1 MPLAYLAHPAHLMF
15 SSDSLLKAL
24 YESLPHAVLVV
35 DADRNIVAANA
46 AAQTLFGYAEQ
57 ELTAMRPGQLHA
69 EKAESRD
76 IGEALFPLGTD
87 SGTLHR
93 QVEFRRK
100 DGSMFPAELTVSH
113 IQAESGAP
121 VGLVAMIRDLT
132 DVLAAQ
138 AEQLGIERILE
149 AALES
154 VSEGFVVYDQDDRLV
169 LCNDAYRQIYSVSAP
184 AMQKGRTFESILRYG
199 LDHGQYPEA
208 GKTSVER
215 EKWLEDRL
223 RHHDIPSTPLLQQVG
238 ADRWIQVEERIT
250 ADNYRVGLRTDVSA
264 LLRAK
269 SEAERLGTMLEGVAQ
284 EVYLVNLKDGRIL
297 SANRSALE
305 NLQYTLEEIRELT
318 PRDIN
323 ADHSVFDLADK
334 IAPIIAGSAKVLT
347 IDTEHM
353 RKDGT
358 TYACRVRVER
368 LETESEPVVMAFA
381 EDITERLAIERS
393 LERKQHEFETLV
405 ANLPDFITRSRPD
418 TTLTYV
424 NDHYARFIGRNVEEM
439 VGHKFI
445 DFTPEPVR
453 AGMMDH
459 FASLTHEAP
468 IKTMEQEMVRIDGV
482 RRWYLWSNLM
492 VFDDGAPVE
501 LVSVGRDITES
512 REARERIAAQSRE
525 LSMRND
531 ALEQFGGVVSHDLK
545 APLRQIQLFADM
557 IAEDVE
563 AGKTDDLELFS
574 THVSERARLLQR
586 MITSLFEY
594 SQLAYQEISRKHFEV
609 TSAITAAWDNLS
621 VNVIESG
628 GRLKDETN
636 AIAHADFDLMTQLL
650 QNLFANSLKYRQD
663 SQAPEIR
670 VMSEYADGVVSI
682 VVEDNGIGI
691 DPVYAENIFGV
702 FQRLHRDE
710 STYAGSGI
718 GLSLCRRIA
727 ESHGGSIGL
736 DPEFRDGARFV
747 VQLPFGRD

>member
-1 MPLAYLAHPAHLMF
+1 MF

-24 YESLPHAVLVV
+24 YESLPHAVLVI

-57 ELTAMRPGQLHA
+57 ELTVMRPGQLHA
-69 EKAESRD
+69 EEAESRD
-76 IGEALFPLGTD
+76 IGKALFPLGTD

-93 QVEFRRK
+93 QVQFQRK
-100 DGSMFPAELTVSH
+100 DGSVFPAELTVSH
-113 IQAESGAP
+113 IRADSGAP

-132 DVLAAQ
+132 EVLAAQ
-138 AEQLGIERILE
+138 AEQLGIERILKT
-149 AALES
+149 ALETI
-154 VSEGFVVYDQDDRLV
+154 SEGFVVYDSEDRLV
-169 LCNDAYRQIYSVSAP
+169 LCNDAYKEIYAISAP
-184 AMQKGRTFESILRYG
+184 AIQTGRTFESILRYG
-199 LDHGQYPEA
+199 LEFGQYPEA
-208 GKTSVER
+208 GETSE
-215 EKWLEDRL
+215 EHEQWLQQRL
-223 RHHDIPSTPLLQQVG
+223 RNHMNPSAPMVQKVG
-238 ADRWIQVEERIT
+238 ADRWVQVDERVT
-250 ADNYRVGLRTDVSA
+250 EDNYRVGLRTDISA
-264 LLRAK
+264 LWRVK

-284 EVYLVNLKDGRIL
+284 EVYLVNVKNGRIL
-297 SANRSALE
+297 NANRSALE

-318 PRDIN
+318 PREIN
-323 ADHSVFDLADK
+323 ADHSVFDLAEK
-334 IAPIIAGSAKVLT
+334 IAPIIAGTAKVLT

-353 RKDGT
+353 RKDGS
-358 TYACRVRVER
+358 TYACRVRVEH
-368 LETESEPVVMAFA
+368 LDSTPEPVVMAFA
-381 EDITERLAIERS
+381 EDVTERLAIERS

-439 VGHKFI
+439 VGCKFI

-459 FASLTHEAP
+459 FANLTQEAP
-468 IKTMEQEMVRIDGV
+468 IKTMEQEMVRFDGV

-557 IAEDVE
+557 IAEDVA

-586 MITSLFEY
+586 MITSLFVY

-663 SQAPEIR
+663 GQAPEIR
-670 VMSEYADGVVSI
+670 VTSEYADGVVSI

-691 DPVYAENIFGV
+691 DPVHAESIFGV

-710 STYAGSGI
+710 RTYAGSGI

-747 VQLPFGRD
+747 LQLPFGRA